1 MSLTSTLRGILGT
14 DVDTRVAEALSEVAA
29 GNDARVVE
37 VLSDMTKVVGQN
49 GLLEERISELE
60 NFIEDVGWERIYGY
74 NGDFQFT
81 REALRDIIRLS
92 RLMYLKNPIIRRPV
106 DLQAYYVWGQGY
118 EIKADK
124 NSALNDVVQR
134 FIDDPSNQRALT
146 GSEAC
151 LDAERKLRVEG
162 NLFLGFYVNLS
173 SGRVQVRRFKVDKMA
188 GIVYDD
194 DDDTVPHFYLREWST
209 SNGAQ
214 RRYYPDWNYV
224 RLLRAKREAGLLAGE
239 TDQLSEPMYRD
250 VGIDWDV
257 PVLHRKTG
265 GFSDMDFGVPETYP
279 ALDWAR
285 AYKEVLEDYKK
296 TVKALAK
303 WAMVLKKEGATQ
315 AQISAIQAR
324 LQSTLGTTSQE
335 TNPAPVTGSTFV
347 ANDSID
353 LKALDVSKAA
363 VDPDKFNRIMLMA
376 CAAMGTPSNFYGD
389 AASGN
394 LASAKTLD
402 RPTELMFRSRQNLWS
417 EVFSDCCTVAIEAAA
432 LAPRSKKVTSAGYDE
447 DTGLMKIKADRK
459 LVEINIDMNFPP
471 VLQQDVQSVV
481 QSLVTGITLNGQPIQ
496 VMNDGP
502 TILRILLKALG
513 IDEVDEVVEIFYPKD
528 GGKSTAKPIETY
540 AKPAAPGEK
549 PVPAAGPNSPV
560 LPGTDGATLTPA
572 QQAAQQNQKVKSPHI
587 DAPPQSPA
595 QKG

>member
-1 MSLTSTLRGILGT
+1 MALFDRIRGNRST
-14 DVDTRVAEALSEVAA
+14 DESDTRVLEALSEAA
-29 GNDARVVE
+29 KAI
-37 VLSDMTKVVGQN
+37 GQN
-49 GLLEERISELE
+49 EVLEERIAELE
-60 NFIEDVGWERIYGY
+60 TFIEDVGWERIYGY
-74 NGDFQFT
+74 GDDFQFT

-92 RLMYLKNPIIRRPV
+92 RLYYLKNPIIRRPV
-106 DLQAYYVWGQGY
+106 DLQSYYVWGQGY

-124 NSALNDVVQR
+124 SAVLNDVIQR
-134 FIDDPSNQRALT
+134 FISDPSNQRALT

-162 NLFLGFYVNLS
+162 NLFLGFYTNLS
-173 SGRVQVRRFKVDKMA
+173 SGRVQVRRFKVDEMA
-188 GIVYDD
+188 AIVYSD
-194 DDDTVPHFYLREWST
+194 DDDTEPRFYLRQWT
-209 SNGAQ
+209 SSKGAQ
-214 RRYYPDWNYV
+214 QRYYPDWNYV
-224 RLLRAKREAGLLAGE
+224 RSLRAAREIGTSLGQTDAVRQEMIGE
-239 TDQLSEPMYRD
+239 VR
-250 VGIDWDV
+250 IDWDV

-279 ALDWAR
+279 ALDWAK

-303 WAMVLKKEGATQ
+303 WAMVLKKEGASQ
-315 AQISAIQAR
+315 AQINAIQAR
-324 LQSTLGTTSQE
+324 LQSTLGTASPE

-363 VDPDKFNRIMLMA
+363 VDPEKFNRIMLMA

-402 RPTELMFRSRQNLWS
+402 RPTELMFRSRQNLWA
-417 EVFSDCCTVAIEAAA
+417 EVFTDCCVFAIEAAA
-432 LAPRSKKVTSAGYDE
+432 LAPLNKRVTSAGYDE
-447 DTGLMKIKADRK
+447 ETGQMKVKADRK
-459 LVEINIDMNFPP
+459 LAVIDIDMSFPP

-528 GGKSTAKPIETY
+528 GSSSKAKPIKTY
-540 AKPAAPGEK
+540 TTPAAPGEN
-549 PVPAAGPNSPV
+549 PAPNLPKAPGDAG
-560 LPGTDGATLTPA
+560 TLTPA
-572 QQAAQQNQKVKSPHI
+572 QQAAQKNEKVKAPKQ
-587 DAPPQSPA
+587 DGPPQAPA
-595 QKG
+595 PTAKR

>member
-1 MSLTSTLRGILGT
+1 MLAMGLLDRIWGTPST
-14 DVDTRVAEALSEVAA
+14 DASDT
-29 GNDARVVE
+29 RVVE
-37 VLSDMTKVVGQN
+37 VLSEMTKVVGHN
-49 GLLEERISELE
+49 ELLEERISELE
-60 NFIEDVGWERIYGY
+60 TFIEDVGWERIYGQTE
-74 NGDFQFT
+74 GFQFT
-81 REALRDIIRLS
+81 REALRDIIHLS
-92 RLMYLKNPIIRRPV
+92 RLYFLKNPIIRRPV
-106 DLQAYYVWGQGY
+106 DLQAYYCWGQGY

-124 NSALNDVVQR
+124 SAVLNDVVRR
-134 FIDDPSNQRALT
+134 FIDDPSNQRALF

-162 NLFLGFYVNLS
+162 NLFLGFYTNLS
-173 SGRVQVRRFKVDKMA
+173 SGRVQVRRFKVDEMVA
-188 GIVYDD
+188 VVYSD
-194 DDDTVPHFYLREWST
+194 DDDTEPRFYLREWASAK
-209 SNGAQ
+209 GAQ
-214 RRYYPDWNYV
+214 KRYYPDWNYV
-224 RLLRAKREAGLLAGE
+224 RALRAQREIGISLGQ
-239 TDQLSEPMYRD
+239 TDAVRQEMLGD
-250 VGIDWDV
+250 VAIDWDV

-279 ALDWAR
+279 ALDWAK

-315 AQISAIQAR
+315 AQIAAIQSR
-324 LQSTLGTTSQE
+324 LQSTLGTASSE

-347 ANDSID
+347 SNDTID

-363 VDPDKFNRIMLMA
+363 VDPEKFNRIMLMA

-402 RPTELMFRSRQNLWS
+402 RPTELMFRSRQNLWA
-417 EVFSDCCTVAIEAAA
+417 EVFTDCCTIAIEAAA
-432 LAPRSKKVTSAGYDE
+432 LAPRSKRVASAGYDE
-447 DTGLMKIKADRK
+447 DTGMMKIKADRK
-459 LVEINIDMNFPP
+459 LVEIDIDMNFPP

-496 VMNDGP
+496 LLNDGP

-513 IDEVDEVVEIFYPKD
+513 IDEVDEVVEIFYPKN

-540 AKPAAPGEK
+540 ATPLAPGDDPDAASVNAK
-549 PVPAAGPNSPV
+549 PDAKV
-560 LPGTDGATLTPA
+560 LTPA
-572 QQAAQQNQKVKSPHI
+572 QQAAQQNQKVKPPKV

-595 QKG
+595 PKG